1 MPKRL
6 EVAGTMFGSWTVI
19 GESEP
24 VDYIKKG
31 RPVQAR
37 AVVVRCDCGTIRSV
51 LLHNLCSRRSK
62 SCGCRGKTTTR
73 VYG

>member
-19 GESEP
+19 EDADP
-24 VDYIKKG
+24 VYYTKNGKKV
-31 RPVQAR
+31 PSR

-51 LLHNLCSRRSK
+51 LLLNLCNQRSR
-62 SCGCRGKTTTR
+62 SCGCKRKR
-73 VYG
+73 VMGQ